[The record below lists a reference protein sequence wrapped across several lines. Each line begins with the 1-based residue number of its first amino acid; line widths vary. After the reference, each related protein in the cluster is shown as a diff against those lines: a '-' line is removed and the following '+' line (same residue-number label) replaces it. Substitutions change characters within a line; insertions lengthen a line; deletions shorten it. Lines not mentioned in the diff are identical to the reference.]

1 MSREQN
7 WRDVYRALVADLR
20 ASTFPNG
27 SKLPSQREL
36 CQRYM
41 SSRHAVRRAL
51 KLLEDEGAISSWQGR
66 EAVVL
71 GRPIVYRID
80 RKTRFA
86 TSVREQGH
94 DVKVSVL
101 RICERERFSA
111 RVATQLQ
118 LAPGSRGAFAEF
130 MHHVDGVPTALGR
143 HFFNSYRFPQ
153 ILREAATLQPSV
165 PTAFRNSGVTDYF
178 RSSTLVEVRQ
188 PTAQEAIAL
197 EIPPTQSVLNLWG
210 QNVDEGGAPIEVT
223 EAVVR
228 TDTVRLEINAHQV
241 ADLV

>member
-7 WRDVYRALVADLR
+7 WKDVYQALVADLR
-20 ASTFPNG
+20 AATFPNG

-51 KLLEDEGAISSWQGR
+51 KNLEDEGAISSWQGR
-66 EAVVL
+66 EAVVV
-71 GRPIVYRID
+71 GQPILYRID

-86 TSVREQGH
+86 TCVREQGR
-94 DVKVSVL
+94 DVKVSVV
-101 RICERERFSA
+101 RISERERFPA
-111 RVATQLQ
+111 RVAAQLQ

-143 HFFNSYRFPQ
+143 HFFNSHRFPD
-153 ILREAATLQPSV
+153 ILHEAAKSQPSV

-188 PTAQEAIAL
+188 PTAPEAMAL

-210 QNVDEGGAPIEVT
+210 QNVDERGAPIEVT